1 MEIRQIIEQ
10 NPWWEDRE
18 KIKEDEKV
26 KEALAKKNKMFFPF
40 EEGNFLLVGPRQV
53 GKTTYLKLS
62 ILGLINKGVSPKK
75 LLYFSC
81 EPLNNFEEILEI
93 VRFSDSLVEGEKY
106 LFFDEVT
113 FVKDWQKAIKY
124 LLDSPLGRQKNLY
137 ISGSSSLALKKETF
151 PGRKIETKEFL
162 PLSFNK
168 FSKIFVSP
176 NLKKEIKKAKA
187 RINIFNTKEIF
198 QKAKILIFFFN
209 EISRLF
215 DFYLKCGGFPRS
227 IYELMEGKG
236 IKEETYEIYWKWLVS
251 DIAKIERSEKITR
264 SVLIGVLKNYS
275 SRFSMNSIARETEI
289 GSHVTVREYLEILED
304 LFVLRNIFP
313 IDLKRKVEVF
323 RRMRK
328 VYFTD
333 PFLFLVFKK
342 MLTGQSSEIKDIPK
356 IVEGM
361 VGEHLIRNFEKIFY
375 FSNKKEI
382 DFVLNNFGIEV
393 KWQSKV
399 SLRDFPKIDLK
410 NKIILSKSDFEYS
423 KKDNLLILPAA
434 VFLLL
439 LE

>member
-10 NPWWEDRE
+10 NPWWEEKD

-26 KEALAKKNKMFFPF
+26 KEALDKKNKLILPF
-40 EEGNFLLVGPRQV
+40 KEGNFLLIGPRQA

-62 ILGLINKGVSPKK
+62 ILDLINKKVDPRR

-81 EPLNNFEEILEI
+81 EPLKNFEEILGI
-93 VRFSDSLVEGEKY
+93 TRFSDSLVEGKKY
-106 LFFDEVT
+106 LFFDEIT

-124 LLDSPLGRQKNLY
+124 LLDSPLGREKNLY

-151 PGRKIETKEFL
+151 PGRKIKIRKFL
-162 PLSFNK
+162 PLSFGE
-168 FSKIFVSP
+168 FSQVFASP
-176 NLKKEIKKAKA
+176 NLKREIKKAKTRA
-187 RINIFNTKEIF
+187 KSLSIKKIFQNTKS
-198 QKAKILIFFFN
+198 LIFLFK
-209 EISRLF
+209 EISKLF
-215 DFYLKCGGFPRS
+215 NFYVNCGGFPRS
-227 IYELMEGKG
+227 IYELMEQEK

-264 SVLIGVLKNYS
+264 SVLIGVLKDYS
-275 SRFSMNSIARETEI
+275 SRFSLNSIAKEMEI
-289 GSHVTVREYLEILED
+289 GSHVTVRQYLEILED
-304 LFVLRNIFP
+304 LFVLHNIFP
-313 IDLKRKVEVF
+313 IDFKKKVGIF

-342 MLTGQSSEIKDIPK
+342 MLTGQSPEIKDIPK
-356 IVEGM
+356 IIEGT
-361 VGEHLIRNFEKIFY
+361 VAEHLIRSFKDLFY

-382 DFVLNNFGIEV
+382 DFVLRDSGIEV
-393 KWQSKV
+393 KWRSKV
-399 SLRDFPKIDLK
+399 TLKDFPKIEIK
-410 NKIILSKSDFEYS
+410 NKIILSKSDFEYQP
-423 KKDNLLILPAA
+423 KYNLLIIPTS